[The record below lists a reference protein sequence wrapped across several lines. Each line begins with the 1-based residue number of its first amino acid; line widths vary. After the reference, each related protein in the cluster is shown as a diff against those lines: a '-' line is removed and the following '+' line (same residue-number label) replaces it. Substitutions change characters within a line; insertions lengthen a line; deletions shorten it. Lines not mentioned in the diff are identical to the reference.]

1 MEPTFQLCRVSIVH
15 RMRFH
20 RTRILQ
26 VSLAS
31 LFSRPPRG
39 NCRMS
44 AWLRVG
50 GMVKKTSMSGSSLA
64 PTGLWS
70 EIVSLNPVKSP
81 QIPGEAKE

>member
-1 MEPTFQLCRVSIVH
+1 
-15 RMRFH
+15 
-20 RTRILQ
+20 
-26 VSLAS
+26 
-31 LFSRPPRG
+31 
-39 NCRMS
+39 MS